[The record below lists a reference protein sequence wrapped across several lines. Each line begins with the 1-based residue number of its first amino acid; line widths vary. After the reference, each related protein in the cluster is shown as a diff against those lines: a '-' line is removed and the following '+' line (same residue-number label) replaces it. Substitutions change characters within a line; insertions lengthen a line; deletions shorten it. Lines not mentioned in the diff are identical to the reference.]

1 MLRNVHSQSK
11 GQVQSRTANLSYP
24 KTQCNWLAPRS
35 DTPCSTEPRNE
46 RVGRGLLE
54 QWLSSQIL

>member
-11 GQVQSRTANLSYP
+11 WQVQSRTANLSYP
-24 KTQCNWLAPRS
+24 KTQCNWLGPHS

-46 RVGRGLLE
+46 RVERELLE
-54 QWLSSQIL
+54 QWPPSQIL